1 MRPPHV
7 IAIWFHYWDVN
18 PSKICL
24 NYIACRSSVLIV
36 WLMMVTL
43 FLQAMYFQ
51 NRGAFKAPY
60 DEMSSSSKISSRW
73 NMDGGSAAAFN
84 PLSLF
89 SSSANHRTVSTDS
102 KQQLKLIRKGTSIS
116 SKTEGSQRKG
126 IWITTD
132 TDCKLLSLF
141 SSPKLFFF

>member
-1 MRPPHV
+1 
-7 IAIWFHYWDVN
+7 
-18 PSKICL
+18 
-24 NYIACRSSVLIV
+24 
-36 WLMMVTL
+36 MMVTL

-60 DEMSSSSKISSRW
+60 DEMSSSSKI
-73 NMDGGSAAAFN
+73 N

-89 SSSANHRTVSTDS
+89 SSSANHRTASTDA
-102 KQQLKLIRKGTSIS
+102 KQQLKPIRKGTSIS

-132 TDCKLLSLF
+132 TDCNLLSLF
-141 SSPKLFFF
+141 SSPKPCFLTMLSVILSDHGMKFDGLVLISLINLQLWC